1 ENGLHPPRAPGVV
14 DHRGIDRASDDLAGR
29 DRRPPSGL
37 RNDLLGE
44 RHTHASPIVCLVAFN
59 AESKTRNHAPAGE
72 APVARSLGVPPRP
85 SSAGIGR
92 GKIAFLSLDNNSVTA
107 A

>member
-1 ENGLHPPRAPGVV
+1 
-14 DHRGIDRASDDLAGR
+14 
-29 DRRPPSGL
+29 
-37 RNDLLGE
+37 
-44 RHTHASPIVCLVAFN
+44 VCLFAFN
-59 AESKTRNHAPAGE
+59 AESKTRKHAPAGE